1 MDFLILFSNSVRV
14 VIEVD
19 GQQHYADGNIA
30 NSKKYAGMVAAD
42 RQLRLMGYE
51 LYRFGGYEL
60 QGKNGEVIVEKFFR
74 QLLEKHGIT
83 KSSVSEVDF

>member
-19 GQQHYADGNIA
+19 GQQHYADGDIA

-42 RQLRLMGYE
+42 R
-51 LYRFGGYEL
+51 
-60 QGKNGEVIVEKFFR
+60 
-74 QLLEKHGIT
+74 
-83 KSSVSEVDF
+83 